1 MTFIIFR
8 YYNSI
13 ISNLYHFGD
22 YMDSLSNKTNYYN
35 SIDLFKFI
43 FSYFII
49 AIHTTPLVDISGN
62 LEFFT
67 SVLWKI
73 AVPFYFATS
82 GFLFFKKLKFDK
94 NKVLWCKDNNR
105 ALRRYLFRLTVLYLF
120 WSAVYILYKFITIY
134 HGHIDIHIIKDFIFS
149 IFITGSY
156 YHLWYLLCLIYATIF
171 IYVVLLIVDYRFFV
185 IIAMFLYLVGIVTYS
200 YRWLIDISSLNII
213 ADRFECVFY
222 SIVRAA
228 PLMIVGVMSSQMNR
242 RIDVKHDAIIV
253 IILFAL
259 LLIESFIVKSNYDN
273 KYSYVV
279 LTLPLCFYTF
289 NLISG

>member
-1 MTFIIFR
+1 
-8 YYNSI
+8 
-13 ISNLYHFGD
+13 
-22 YMDSLSNKTNYYN
+22 
-35 SIDLFKFI
+35 
-43 FSYFII
+43 
-49 AIHTTPLVDISGN
+49 
-62 LEFFT
+62 
-67 SVLWKI
+67 
-73 AVPFYFATS
+73 
-82 GFLFFKKLKFDK
+82 
-94 NKVLWCKDNNR
+94 
-105 ALRRYLFRLTVLYLF
+105 
-120 WSAVYILYKFITIY
+120 
-134 HGHIDIHIIKDFIFS
+134 
-149 IFITGSY
+149 
-156 YHLWYLLCLIYATIF
+156 LIYATIF